1 MTLLTAGTIGENRRP
16 EKGSSP
22 SDSEPHAQRARSRE
36 TTRLR
41 GRAVERLGT
50 IRASIGHERRAEIP
64 VNGRLRW

>member
-50 IRASIGHERRAEIP
+50 IRASIGP
-64 VNGRLRW
+64 